1 MRLLPERR
9 LGGACHAPQRRRVR
23 GVRESVQRGLELAVG
38 KVELAR
44 GGAERG
50 EVDGDDAV

>member
-9 LGGACHAPQRRRVR
+9 LGCARHAPQRRRVR
-23 GVRESVQRGLELAVG
+23 GVRERVQRGLKLAVG
-38 KVELAR
+38 EVELAR